1 MQAQTIQTPEQ
12 QAWLAKLL
20 GYNFVIE
27 YKKGCENQGA
37 DSLSRAL
44 MSLTTINCVILS
56 QLQEDLQHY
65 EPKHDFSESELHS
78 GKLQQKNE
86 LWYWEGRLV
95 IPATL
100 SLTKRLLHEFHDSVI
115 GGHGGY

>member
-1 MQAQTIQTPEQ
+1 MLAITSAVAKFRHYLLGQEFIIRTDHKSLKEMQAQTIQTPEQ

-56 QLQEDLQHY
+56 QL
-65 EPKHDFSESELHS
+65 
-78 GKLQQKNE
+78 
-86 LWYWEGRLV
+86 
-95 IPATL
+95 
-100 SLTKRLLHEFHDSVI
+100 
-115 GGHGGY
+115 